1 MTNNQLQ
8 DLEILRQQAEAIKED
23 IKQKRRECRDTTMQ
37 QVITGFSYNYRYF
50 TPSTTRS
57 IIHNAVNR
65 VTLRTPDH
73 EPIDTVGRNC

>member
-37 QVITGFSYNYRYF
+37 QVITGISYNNRYF
-50 TPSTTRS
+50 TPQPP
-57 IIHNAVNR
+57 VQ
-65 VTLRTPDH
+65 
-73 EPIDTVGRNC
+73 